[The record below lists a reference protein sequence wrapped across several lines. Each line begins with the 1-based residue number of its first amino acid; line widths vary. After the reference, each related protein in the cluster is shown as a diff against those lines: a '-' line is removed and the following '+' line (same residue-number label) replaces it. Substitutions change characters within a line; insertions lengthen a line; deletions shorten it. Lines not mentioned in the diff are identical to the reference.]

1 MSQKTK
7 INKLYLVISTPL
19 PVSINREKFRK
30 EHFDYLSQLKKE
42 GKLVLGGKF
51 TGDKAGGMYILKC
64 KSMIEATKLTHND
77 AYHKNKI
84 RSFIIHELDQRL

>member
-1 MSQKTK
+1 
-7 INKLYLVISTPL
+7 
-19 PVSINREKFRK
+19 
-30 EHFDYLSQLKKE
+30 
-42 GKLVLGGKF
+42 
-51 TGDKAGGMYILKC
+51 MYILKC